1 MGPLKNIKLVD
12 DKLLFL
18 TLLLSTVFQIS
29 EIVDFIHGFMNDH
42 VFYVYFLKVIPI
54 LLLCYVFLFDFTNIK
69 KEKVIYPFLFAII
82 YSIFEFNG
90 VNNIEQFNGLIPSFF
105 SILSLVFLVYFWGSR
120 DRIQCSFLTITRIV
134 FLTPGIIVLAINI
147 FDGGFN
153 INIYLYLGLLISIP
167 RSYIISPFF
176 FFASF
181 FWAFFSENRTILL
194 IVICN
199 VVIYFFGRKIFSYP
213 RLFLLLLLIITI
225 TSYLFVFI
233 EADTWFTHAIL
244 SGRAGISNYWLDIL
258 NGNLR
263 YTLIG
268 IGLRSDD
275 YVNFSLIG
283 DHVNSIGYF
292 SQFHS
297 AFIATLVRGGWLL
310 LFINLAY
317 ITYLLRKSNLDID
330 RSYVAF
336 SLAIFL
342 SLNMSFDYFYPS
354 VFGSM
359 LLFSIVGERRK
370 ERLLPS

>member
-1 MGPLKNIKLVD
+1 MGPLKKIKLVD

-18 TLLLSTVFQIS
+18 TLLLSTVFQIP
-29 EIVDFIHGFMNDH
+29 EIVDFIHRLMNDH
-42 VFYVYFLKVIPI
+42 VAYVFFLKVIPI
-54 LLLCYVFLFDFTNIK
+54 LLLCYVFLFDFTSIK
-69 KEKVIYPFLFAII
+69 KEKFIYPFLFAII

-90 VNNIEQFNGLIPSFF
+90 VNNIEQFNKLIPSFF
-105 SILSLVFLVYFWGSR
+105 SILSLVFLVYFWGGR

-147 FDGGFN
+147 IDGGFN
-153 INIYLYLGLLISIP
+153 INIYLYLGLLIAIP
-167 RSYIISPFF
+167 RSYIISHIF

-181 FWAFFSENRTILL
+181 FWAFFSGNRTILL

-199 VVIYFFGRKIFSYP
+199 VVIYFFHRKFFSYA
-213 RLFLLLLLIITI
+213 RLFLPFLFIIAI
-225 TSYLFVFI
+225 TSYLFVLI
-233 EADTWFTHAIL
+233 EADNWFTHAIL
-244 SGRAGISNYWLDIL
+244 SGRAGIWNYWLDIL

-292 SQFHS
+292 SQLHS

-370 ERLLPS
+370 ERL